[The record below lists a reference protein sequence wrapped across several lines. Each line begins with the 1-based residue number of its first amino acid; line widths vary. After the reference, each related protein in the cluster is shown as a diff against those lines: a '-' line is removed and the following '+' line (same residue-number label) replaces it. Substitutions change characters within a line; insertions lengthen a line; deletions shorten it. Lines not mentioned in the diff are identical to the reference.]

1 MNLSYFT
8 CTSATATTTMVTA
21 NNKLSGLYPCYQSS
35 SSWRAYNQEY
45 QQIMQLVIVQYMQ
58 IGIIQSHFKKAVATG
73 PGGANDYSTWNY
85 TYTMFNLGSPTI
97 IYV

>member
-1 MNLSYFT
+1 MI
-8 CTSATATTTMVTA
+8 TA

-58 IGIIQSHFKKAVATG
+58 IGIIIKALFKKAVAAG
-73 PGGANDYSTWNY
+73 PGLVND
-85 TYTMFNLGSPTI
+85 
-97 IYV
+97 

>member
-45 QQIMQLVIVQYMQ
+45 QQIMQLLIVQYMQ
-58 IGIIQSHFKKAVATG
+58 IGIIIQALFKKAVAIG
-73 PGGANDYSTWNY
+73 PRVVND
-85 TYTMFNLGSPTI
+85 
-97 IYV
+97 